1 MYISIPIATAIE
13 YVLQWC
19 ICSLHFLMDIISLSN
34 LTICPINLKRQNLKD
49 SNKIKDV
56 LLKTIINLIME
67 NKNQNNLVNPQG
79 QNNPIVKADIGI
91 LFDGDSYGL
100 FIFQKTEKLV
110 KGIYLLTSHMSDKE
124 PMKERARHI
133 SHKML
138 GNVLEMSDRIW
149 GEETYHKNLLSAI
162 TEISTLFDIAEHTKM
177 ISKNNHYIITSE
189 LTKLANFLITS
200 ASNYSSAKIAFEP
213 NLFDGDYNFVQDQVF
228 PNYHQGLDITKN
240 DFLKDNNKG
249 QSQSD
254 KAVIDGN
261 VSLTNNDVSRKTVKD
276 KNSRQEIILSMLKS
290 GVKLTIK
297 DFAKNIKGCSEKTI
311 QRELLSL
318 VSKGVLKKEGERRWS
333 KYFIIK

>member
-1 MYISIPIATAIE
+1 
-13 YVLQWC
+13 
-19 ICSLHFLMDIISLSN
+19 
-34 LTICPINLKRQNLKD
+34 
-49 SNKIKDV
+49 
-56 LLKTIINLIME
+56 ME
-67 NKNQNNLVNPQG
+67 NNNQNNLVNSQG
-79 QNNPIVKADIGI
+79 KNNSIVKADIGI

-138 GNVLEMSDRIW
+138 GSVLEMSDRIW

-177 ISKNNHYIITSE
+177 ISRNNHHIINTE

-228 PNYHQGLDITKN
+228 PNSHQNQNHIKSDFVKDNYKGQTQSDRTTINSDMSLTKN
-240 DFLKDNNKG
+240 VVPEK
-249 QSQSD
+249 
-254 KAVIDGN
+254 II
-261 VSLTNNDVSRKTVKD
+261 KD
-276 KNSRQEIILSMLKS
+276 KNNRQEIILSMLKS